1 VSVSHH
7 LDRITDKKMSEEKEM
22 SFLDHLEE
30 LRWHILRSLVAVV
43 IFVIIGVF
51 ANQYIFT
58 NIIFALAKP
67 DFITYRL
74 LCQLSEATC
83 IDKLG
88 FTLQSTSTTGQFTMY
103 IASLFVFGLI
113 CAFPYI
119 FWEVWRFIRP
129 GLYESEQ
136 KGTRG
141 AVFFVSVLF
150 VMGISF
156 GYFVLAPLSINF
168 LANFQI
174 SPEIKN
180 EFNIV
185 SYVST
190 VVMLVLGCGIIFQL
204 PVAIYF
210 LSKIEVVTPKLLRT
224 YRRHAIVVIL
234 LVAGIITPPDIL
246 SQIVISLPVL
256 LLYEFGIFIS
266 AWVWKNKPKDDEVV
280 VVEGN

>member
-1 VSVSHH
+1 M
-7 LDRITDKKMSEEKEM
+7 LEEKEKEM

-30 LRWHILRSLVAVV
+30 LRWHLLRSLAAVIV
-43 IFVIIGVF
+43 FVIIGIF
-51 ANQYIFT
+51 ANKFIFE
-58 NIIFALAKP
+58 NIIFALSKP
-67 DFITYRL
+67 NFITYRL

-119 FWEVWRFIRP
+119 IWEVWRFIKP
-129 GLYESEQ
+129 GLYDKEQ
-136 KGTRG
+136 KGTQG
-141 AVFFVSVLF
+141 AVVFISVLF
-150 VMGISF
+150 IAGITF

-210 LSKIEVVTPKLLRT
+210 FSKVGLVTPKLLRQ
-224 YRRHAIVVIL
+224 YRRHAVVVIL
-234 LVAGIITPPDIL
+234 LVSGIITPPDIM

-256 LLYEFGIFIS
+256 LLYELGIFIS
-266 AWVWKNKPKDDEVV
+266 AWVWKMKKREDEAENNEVQV
-280 VVEGN
+280 IR

>member
-1 VSVSHH
+1 
-7 LDRITDKKMSEEKEM
+7 MSEEREM

-30 LRWHILRSLVAVV
+30 LRWHLLRSLAAVIV
-43 IFVIIGVF
+43 FVFIGVF
-51 ANQYIFT
+51 ANKFIFE
-58 NIIFALAKP
+58 NIIFALSKP

-74 LCQLSEATC
+74 LCKLSVATC

-119 FWEVWRFIRP
+119 IWEVWRFIRP
-129 GLYESEQ
+129 GLYDKEQ
-136 KGTRG
+136 KGTQG
-141 AVFFVSVLF
+141 AVVFISVLF
-150 VMGISF
+150 MAGITF

-190 VVMLVLGCGIIFQL
+190 VVMLILGCGIIFQL

-210 LSKIEVVTPKLLRT
+210 LSKVGIVTPKLLRQ
-224 YRRHAIVVIL
+224 YRRHAVVVIL
-234 LVAGIITPPDIL
+234 LISGIITPPDIM

-256 LLYEFGIFIS
+256 LLYELGIFIS
-266 AWVWKNKPKDDEVV
+266 AWVWKIKKKEDEAESSEVQV
-280 VVEGN
+280 IR